1 MIGAPSFSQS
11 ILWIQPTRQCLP
23 RNSSSSSVN
32 FHFPISPLL
41 VQIIILTIPTNTPFL
56 YNSAIFHFPLFAYKH
71 TNNLHQKYFPS
82 NILPIQAASRDQG
95 VMEYCENWHCF
106 NLSLLPKSMDSHS
119 RAHSQSLILYPSESK
134 KLIYCRCDKPSNPLS
149 LIPSTCFHYFHIQ
162 LIPPQELT
170 LPWKPVG

>member
-1 MIGAPSFSQS
+1 MLLHFCNQYCRYNQRCNLYKETVSLLQLIFTSLFHPNLFKKSCLQTLPSYITQQFFTSLFSR
-11 ILWIQPTRQCLP
+11 T
-23 RNSSSSSVN
+23 
-32 FHFPISPLL
+32 
-41 VQIIILTIPTNTPFL
+41 TIPTIYSKN
-56 YNSAIFHFPLFAYKH
+56 IFP
-71 TNNLHQKYFPS
+71 TS
-82 NILPIQAASRDQG
+82 NILSIQAVSRDQG

-106 NLSLLPKSMDSHS
+106 NLSLLPQSMDSHS